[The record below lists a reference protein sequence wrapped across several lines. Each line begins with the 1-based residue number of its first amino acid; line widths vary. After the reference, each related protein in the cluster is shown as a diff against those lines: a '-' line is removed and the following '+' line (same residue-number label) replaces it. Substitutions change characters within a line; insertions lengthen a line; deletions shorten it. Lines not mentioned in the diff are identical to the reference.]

1 MKRCCAMKLW
11 ELVKKCCNGSTCVV
25 VDDVIGNLLETMC
38 NTLLIRGDN
47 FASLP
52 KYLKATEQRH
62 KMLTET
68 GFEVASE
75 KLHDNFMAELVNRG
89 QEEGKLHLKL
99 KGWKDA
105 LLDGSMVD
113 MINAGKKALTDV
125 VRARMCVC

>member
-1 MKRCCAMKLW
+1 
-11 ELVKKCCNGSTCVV
+11 
-25 VDDVIGNLLETMC
+25 
-38 NTLLIRGDN
+38 
-47 FASLP
+47 
-52 KYLKATEQRH
+52 
-62 KMLTET
+62 MLTET